1 MGKKATVNGFTEGLS
16 MDLNALTDTKE
27 TLIDA
32 LNATLVTGNGNEMIL
47 QNDDGNFELKID
59 ENTVVEFPLPYMI
72 PIGIKE
78 YGGIFYICV
87 YDCTDNH
94 LDGIYTYPS
103 PDYEN
108 NIFTE
113 DISLDTKKEVVGNIK
128 NELSPL
134 HVVKTNLNNPN
145 NPNSY
150 SISVLRTPRLQFS
163 LQHPVNIDI
172 QPSYDGTVNLILND
186 NYNIPR
192 MINSGFQV
200 LSNNKYKYT
209 IRKENSSKLY
219 EVSSQDV
226 FDTQTSLNKRYKHI
240 PKLTYE
246 GVENSGNLKV
256 GNYVFYF
263 KYEDADG
270 NETNIMQESG
280 IVSCF
285 KGKDADPLSINGGFR
300 DENSNKLVKFKLEK
314 LDIGYDYIK
323 VMYSRDTSDLDQN
336 RVTKVYTIDQKFK
349 INKDSKSC
357 DIQITGNERLLS
369 STIDELNQQ
378 YVILNS
384 TKSTTQYNNIL
395 FSSNVTTHPINYV
408 ELTNISQEIL
418 PFALKHDANGIIGNI
433 NPETYI
439 DSSDTPDKYEYFNTK
454 NIYYHVGYWNEE
466 FYRFGIVY
474 IYQDGTTSPVFN
486 VRGKE
491 GIPTVNGDGI
501 STDTIESSY
510 STSKY
515 KDDKNGITYDSST
528 FIYKK
533 ATLENCKGV
542 CRITDRNSTELEPG
556 VRPLYE
562 IGFYMPEFIAN
573 KLKDFDIKGFFYV
586 RQKRMPTILCQA
598 YMMPNDPNSQLP
610 CIYRKRYTSD
620 KNNYFKLNNNCRLDT
635 KHYDINLV
643 GESFLWHSGNDAYA
657 PIELTGGFNF
667 SESPTEFTYKTDAA
681 NKLYIE
687 IPKDVSRGE
696 LQSPVH
702 KGGWYRGTSK
712 YNDENKSVYLKFED
726 MSITTDENMNYH
738 VTYSITNFLGKIP
751 DGATITIGD
760 VTYTVSNNNTLTDP
774 NSYTSD
780 EIKDLKNSWDTQPS
794 PVLSDLQSYL
804 NYEGHL
810 FYFPLFLPNSIQN
823 NFYLYGV
830 EDNYYNYERMINYT
844 RRWSA
849 YSPDFLLKQPYF
861 NQFFTGGEFKIKP
874 ADISSPSYNSP
885 QDTITNPIDIGKNYE
900 FCYKESNKYL
910 KQAGDYQ
917 NNKYRLYY
925 LDKYTTKYSNNYANV
940 HIVSLTDSSPIAS
953 TNDSL
958 QQSFRAKVGSAQEPY
973 RVKYH
978 YYDYCDDDKVKNNVG
993 LFYRKATI
1001 LQNSNITLFQG
1012 SSYDGS
1018 NDLSNNDLYNTTP
1031 IVRGV
1036 YSPYLGISMEESDSN
1051 DHFEGAYG
1059 RQDKKYIGVGEI
1071 VNIYIPGFD
1080 PDINNP
1086 DSKQHQTKLEGQ
1098 YNIRIHDSSQ
1108 FYAISDRTELN
1119 EKSYNMTRCYRGD
1132 CFYTIFTQ
1140 RINRNFQDPSVPTN
1154 DIVVDN
1160 ETWQKY
1166 GIGGNDLDTN
1176 NTNTTTSAHH
1186 LLNSGDVNASA
1197 LGNWITFKCC
1207 SNYNTCIRSIDES
1220 NTSEKA
1226 LTGNARSFYPLQKP
1240 SASGVNKIPESY
1252 AMNDGFNSTVS
1263 NKYYT
1268 TIDTQ
1273 YVKNEFQ
1280 NRIYYS
1286 NVSQVNAITNGYRI
1300 NVATHFRDY
1309 NPEYGNITK
1318 ILTYMDNLVVVFE
1331 HGIGICQIY
1340 EKNLITENQG
1350 SQVYI
1355 NSNNILPLK
1364 LTILSDTIGSQW
1376 IESII
1381 QTPYYIYGID
1391 TTTKKIWRINDRQV
1405 EIISDFKVEH
1415 FLNKNINITEKDK
1428 NTYIGI
1434 RNIKAHYNAQKSEV
1448 MFTFYNNTDLYEYI
1462 RYNTFKLINKDNL
1475 YPELD
1480 GYSYEK
1486 VLSKDQEQD
1495 YPNLDWQH
1503 AQTYNDKS
1511 DFYNICTNYIQWN
1524 LAYNEINKCFTTF
1537 YSWIPSYSGNINNQ
1551 YYSFNNLVN
1560 IYSVQKTIFEN
1571 IFGYDQNDLDKLN
1584 KHFVL
1589 SKNDFEGTILY
1600 CHSKLDTDI
1609 PKPTYWYGI
1618 QHPFEF
1624 EFTVR
1629 DDPSVQKIWNNL
1641 QIISN
1646 KAEPESFHFEIIGDS
1661 YTFKSDKP
1669 NIYYRQEK
1677 TKELWHKMGSLIK
1690 YSEPDQTDLN
1700 QQPISTYFP
1709 LYYKRNKFGLNIQ
1722 YSVNDCIHS
1731 NLYDWRY
1738 LSGSEL
1744 IKDEREHNYNIVTHI
1759 KCSNRDKCSI
1769 LYSNSE
1775 YVEDRWNIQ
1784 IPLIN
1789 MVQKNEPKW
1798 SIPPLVIDYIPNDLK
1813 ATDID
1818 YNLLPKDYQ
1827 KLEYWPAGLDLN
1839 KWTYN
1844 KQMPL
1849 RDKFIKIRV
1858 RYDGTEKAIISAIK
1872 TIYTESFA

>member
-103 PDYEN
+103 PDYKN

-134 HVVKTNLNNPN
+134 HVVKTNPNNPN

-300 DENSNKLVKFKLEK
+300 DENSNKLVKFKLEN

-433 NPETYI
+433 SPETYI
-439 DSSDTPDKYEYFNTK
+439 DNSDAPDKYEYFNTK

-491 GIPTVNGDGI
+491 GIPTVTGDDI

-533 ATLENCKGV
+533 STLENCKGV
-542 CRITDRNSTELEPG
+542 CRITDRNSTESEPG

-562 IGFYMPEFIAN
+562 IGFYMPKFIAN

-586 RQKRMPTILCQA
+586 RQKRMPTILCQV

-610 CIYRKRYTSD
+610 CIYRKRYISDD
-620 KNNYFKLNNNCRLDT
+620 KNNYFKLKNNCRLDT

-643 GESFLWHSGNDAYA
+643 GESFLWHSGNYGERDEA
-657 PIELTGGFNF
+657 P
-667 SESPTEFTYKTDAA
+667 SEFTYKTDTA

-696 LQSPVH
+696 SQSPIR
-702 KGGWYRGTSK
+702 KNGWYRGTMN
-712 YNDENKSVYLKFED
+712 YNGKDMLAYFKFED
-726 MSITTDENMNYH
+726 MSITTDDNTYYH
-738 VTYSITNFLGKIP
+738 VTYIIGHALSIAN
-751 DGATITIGD
+751 GATITIGD
-760 VTYTVSNNNTLTDP
+760 ITYTVSNHTLVDP
-774 NSYTSD
+774 NIYTQD
-780 EIKDLKNSWDTQPS
+780 DIQKLKDSWDIQSTS
-794 PVLSDLQSYL
+794 VLSDIQSYL

-823 NFYLYGV
+823 NFYLYK
-830 EDNYYNYERMINYT
+830 NYNYERMINYT

-861 NQFFTGGEFKIKP
+861 NQFFTGGKFKIKP
-874 ADISSPSYNSP
+874 ADISSPSYTYP
-885 QDTITNPIDIGKNYE
+885 QATIDNPIGGYK
-900 FCYKESNKYL
+900 FSYKESNKYL

-925 LDKYTTKYSNNYANV
+925 LDKYTTKYSNNYADV

-958 QQSFRAKVGSAQEPY
+958 QQSFRAKIGSAQEPY

-993 LFYRKATI
+993 YFYRKASL
-1001 LQNSNITLFQG
+1001 LQNSYISNFQG
-1012 SSYDGS
+1012 ESYTGS
-1018 NDLSNNDLYNTTP
+1018 NDLSDNDLYNTTP

-1036 YSPYLGISMEESDSN
+1036 YSPYLGISMEESEYNKYFVGDY
-1051 DHFEGAYG
+1051 DKAT
-1059 RQDKKYIGVGEI
+1059 KKYIGIGEI

-1086 DSKQHQTKLEGQ
+1086 GSDKTKLTNQ

-1220 NTSEKA
+1220 NTGEKA

-1376 IESII
+1376 IEGII

-1405 EIISDFKVEH
+1405 EIISDFKVEY

-1462 RYNTFKLINKDNL
+1462 RYNTFKLINKNNL
-1475 YPELD
+1475 YPKLD
-1480 GYSYEK
+1480 GYSYET
-1486 VLSKDQEQD
+1486 VLSKDWEQD

-1524 LAYNEINKCFTTF
+1524 LDYNEINKCFTTF

-1589 SKNDFEGTILY
+1589 SKNDFEGTVLY
-1600 CHSKLDTDI
+1600 CHSKLGTDI

-1827 KLEYWPAGLDLN
+1827 KLEYWPTGLDLN

-1849 RDKFIKIRV
+1849 RDKFIKIRI

>member
-59 ENTVVEFPLPYMI
+59 EKKVVEFPLPYMI

-103 PDYEN
+103 PDYDDN
-108 NIFTE
+108 LFK
-113 DISLDTKKEVVGNIK
+113 DISLDTSKEIVGNIK

-134 HVVKTNLNNPN
+134 RVVKYINNKQRPDI
-145 NPNSY
+145 Y
-150 SISVLRTPRLQFS
+150 SISDLITPRLQFS
-163 LQHPVNIDI
+163 LRHPVNIDI

-240 PKLTYE
+240 PILTYK

-300 DENSNKLVKFKLEK
+300 DENSNKLVKFELGN
-314 LDIGYDYIK
+314 LDIGYDYIR
-323 VMYSRDTSDLDQN
+323 VIYSRDTSDLDQN
-336 RVTKVYTIDQKFK
+336 RVTQVYTIDQKFK
-349 INKDSKSC
+349 INKDSKTC
-357 DIQITGNERLLS
+357 DIQITGNEKLLS

-395 FSSNVTTHPINYV
+395 FSSNVTTHPINYT

-418 PFALKHDANGIIGNI
+418 PFAIKHNANEVIGNI

-439 DSSDTPDKYEYFNTK
+439 DDSSAPDKYEYFNTK

-486 VRGKE
+486 IRGKE
-491 GIPTVNGDGI
+491 GIPIIGERDSDNSI
-501 STDTIESSY
+501 DTIENSY

-515 KDDKNGITYDSST
+515 KYKDSTVICDSST
-528 FIYKK
+528 FIYKDTENPK
-533 ATLENCKGV
+533 KSKLLENCKGV
-542 CRITDRNSTELEPG
+542 CRITNRNVSEFDSY
-556 VRPLYE
+556 RPLYE
-562 IGFYMPEFIAN
+562 MGFYMPKFIVN

-610 CIYRKRYTSD
+610 CIYRKRFTSD
-620 KNNYFKLNNNCRLDT
+620 ENNYFKLNNNCRLDT

-643 GESFLWHSGNDAYA
+643 GESFIWHSGNQAQSGED
-657 PIELTGGFNF
+657 
-667 SESPTEFTYKTDAA
+667 PTEFKYKTDASE
-681 NKLYIE
+681 KLYIE

-696 LQSPVH
+696 LQNPIH
-702 KGGWYRGTSK
+702 QDGWYRGISK
-712 YNDENKSVYLKFED
+712 YNDKDISVYFKFTGI
-726 MSITTDENMNYH
+726 STTSDDNTNYY
-738 VTYSITNFLGKIP
+738 VIYNIKNFLGEIP
-751 DGATITIGD
+751 NGATITIGD
-760 VTYTVSNNNTLTDP
+760 ITYTVSNNTLVDP
-774 NSYTSD
+774 NIYTS
-780 EIKDLKNSWDTQPS
+780 EELEDLKNSWNAQTS
-794 PVLSDLQSYL
+794 SVLSDLQSYL

-810 FYFPLFLPNSIQN
+810 FYFPLFLPNSAYN
-823 NFYLYGV
+823 NFYLYGKD
-830 EDNYYNYERMINYT
+830 ENYYNYERMINYT
-844 RRWSA
+844 KRWSA

-861 NQFFTGGEFKIKP
+861 NQFFTGGKFKIKP
-874 ADISSPSYNSP
+874 ADISSPSYYSP
-885 QDTITNPIDIGKNYE
+885 QNIIANPIGDSYH
-900 FCYKESNKYL
+900 FHYKESNKYL

-925 LDKYTTKYSNNYANV
+925 LDKYTTKYSNNYADV

-953 TNDSL
+953 TNDPL

-978 YYDYCDDDKVKNNVG
+978 YYDYCDDDKKKNNVG
-993 LFYRKATI
+993 YFYRKASL
-1001 LQNSNITLFQG
+1001 LQNSNITLFQDADYG
-1012 SSYDGS
+1012 GS
-1018 NDLSNNDLYNTTP
+1018 NDLSDNDLYNTTP

-1036 YSPYLGISMEESDSN
+1036 YSPYLGISMEDSDYN
-1051 DHFEGAYG
+1051 KHFEGAYG
-1059 RQDKKYIGVGEI
+1059 KQDKKYIGIGEI

-1086 DSKQHQTKLEGQ
+1086 DINNPDSKQRQTKLTSQ
-1098 YNIRIHDSSQ
+1098 YNIRMHDSSQ
-1108 FYAISDRTELN
+1108 FYAISNRKEFD
-1119 EKSYNMTRCYRGD
+1119 EKSYNITKCYRGD

-1160 ETWQKY
+1160 ETWHKY
-1166 GIGGNDLDTN
+1166 GIGGTDLDTN
-1176 NTNTTTSAHH
+1176 NTNTKTSAHH
-1186 LLNSGDVNASA
+1186 LLNSGDINASA

-1220 NTSEKA
+1220 NTGERA

-1252 AMNDGFNSTVS
+1252 VMNDGFNSTVS

-1286 NVSQVNAITNGYRI
+1286 NVSQVNAITNGYRV

-1434 RNIKAHYNAQKSEV
+1434 RNVKAHYNAQKSEV
-1448 MFTFYNNTDLYEYI
+1448 IFTFYNNTDLYEYV
-1462 RYNTFKLINKDNL
+1462 RYNTFKFINKSS
-1475 YPELD
+1475 YPEWD
-1480 GYSYEK
+1480 GYSYEQILPK
-1486 VLSKDQEQD
+1486 EFVKKH
-1495 YPNLDWQH
+1495 YPNLDWQN
-1503 AQTYNDKS
+1503 AQSYNKS
-1511 DFYNICTNYIQWN
+1511 DFYNICTNYTQWN

-1571 IFGYDQNDLDKLN
+1571 MFGYGQDDLDKLN

-1589 SKNDFEGTILY
+1589 SKNDFKGTILY
-1600 CHSKLDTDI
+1600 CHSKLGTDI

-1677 TKELWHKMGSLIK
+1677 TKELWNNMGSLIRYDK
-1690 YSEPDQTDLN
+1690 NPNSN
-1700 QQPISTYFP
+1700 IQQQKVSTYFP

-1744 IKDEREHNYNIVTHI
+1744 IKDEREHNYNLVTHI

-1789 MVQKNEPKW
+1789 MVQKNEAPW
-1798 SIPPLVIDYIPNDLK
+1798 SKPPIIVDYIPNDLK

-1849 RDKFIKIRV
+1849 RDKFIKIRI

>member
-47 QNDDGNFELKID
+47 QNDDGNFELKIGND
-59 ENTVVEFPLPYMI
+59 IVKFPLPYMI
-72 PIGIKE
+72 PIGLKE

-87 YDCTDNH
+87 YDCSSNH

-103 PDYEN
+103 PDYDN
-108 NIFTE
+108 DIFTE
-113 DISLDTKKEVVGNIK
+113 KLSLDTKKEIIGNMK

-134 HVVKTNLNNPN
+134 RVVKIVNGNNSN
-145 NPNSY
+145 MY

-200 LSNNKYKYT
+200 LSNDRYKYT
-209 IRKENSSKLY
+209 IRKENNSKLY
-219 EVSSQDV
+219 EIKSQEV
-226 FDTQTSLNKRYKHI
+226 FDTQTSLNKRYTHI

-270 NETNIMQESG
+270 NDTNIMQESG

-300 DENSNKLVKFKLEK
+300 DENSNKLVRFKLEN

-336 RVTKVYTIDQKFK
+336 RITSVYTIDQKFK
-349 INKDSKSC
+349 INKDSKTC
-357 DIQITGNERLLS
+357 DIQITGNEKLLS

-418 PFALKHDANGIIGNI
+418 PFAIKHNANNVIGNI
-433 NPETYI
+433 DPNTYE
-439 DSSDTPDKYEYFNTK
+439 DTSSAEDKYEYFNTK
-454 NIYYHVGYWNEE
+454 NIYSHVGYWNEE

-491 GIPTVNGDGI
+491 GIPVFNI
-501 STDTIESSY
+501 INEENVIKEINIETIKNSY
-510 STSKY
+510 S
-515 KDDKNGITYDSST
+515 NGLTYDSST
-528 FIYKK
+528 FIYNKS
-533 ATLENCKGV
+533 TLENCKGV
-542 CRITDRNSTELEPG
+542 CRITDRNVSEQPDF
-556 VRPLYE
+556 RPLYE
-562 IGFYMPEFIAN
+562 IGFYMPQSIAK

-610 CIYRKRYTSD
+610 CIYRKRYITD
-620 KNNYFKLNNNCRLDT
+620 KNKEYFKVDNNCRLDT
-635 KHYDINLV
+635 KHYDINLI
-643 GESFLWHSGNDAYA
+643 GESFLWHSGNKGDS
-657 PIELTGGFNF
+657 N
-667 SESPTEFTYKTDAA
+667 ESPSEFTYKTDSAE
-681 NKLYIE
+681 KLYIE

-696 LQSPVH
+696 LQSPIC
-702 KGGWYRGTSK
+702 KGGYYRGSSK
-712 YNDENKSVYLKFED
+712 YNGEDGSVYFKFTD
-726 MSITTDENMNYH
+726 MSVTTDDNMNYH
-738 VTYSITNFLGKIP
+738 VTYNIQPLWGNIP
-751 DGATITIGD
+751 DDTTITIGNI
-760 VTYTVSNNNTLTDP
+760 TYTVSNGTLVDP
-774 NSYTSD
+774 NSYTYND
-780 EIKDLKNSWDTQPS
+780 VQKLNNSWNAQTTS
-794 PVLSDLQSYL
+794 ILSDLQSYL

-810 FYFPLFLPNSIQN
+810 FYFPLFLPNSTQN
-823 NFYLYGV
+823 NFYLYGK

-861 NQFFTGGEFKIKP
+861 NQFFTGGKFKIKP
-874 ADISSPSYNSP
+874 ADISSPIYSSS
-885 QDTITNPIDIGKNYE
+885 QTTIENRIGNYT
-900 FCYKESNKYL
+900 FYYKESNKYL
-910 KQAGDYQ
+910 QQAGDFQ
-917 NNKYRLYY
+917 DNKYRLYY
-925 LDKYTTKYSNNYANV
+925 LDTYTTKYSNNYADV

-978 YYDYCDDDKVKNNVG
+978 YYDYCDDDKKGSNVG
-993 LFYRKATI
+993 YFYRKATL
-1001 LQNSNITLFQG
+1001 LQNSNIQKFQRNTYNG
-1012 SSYDGS
+1012 ST
-1018 NDLSNNDLYNTTP
+1018 DLSDNDLYNTTP

-1036 YSPYLGISMEESDSN
+1036 YSPYLGISMEESDYTN
-1051 DHFEGAYG
+1051 YFKGNYG
-1059 RQDKKYIGVGEI
+1059 KSGSKKYIGVGEI

-1080 PDINNP
+1080 PDINNTNII
-1086 DSKQHQTKLEGQ
+1086 DKTKLTSQ

-1108 FYAISDRTELN
+1108 FYAISDRMELD
-1119 EKSYNMTRCYRGD
+1119 ETSYNTTTCYRGD

-1154 DIVVDN
+1154 DIIVDN

-1166 GIGGNDLDTN
+1166 GIGGNDLDTGK
-1176 NTNTTTSAHH
+1176 TNTTTSAHH

-1240 SASGVNKIPESY
+1240 SASGVNKIPESQV
-1252 AMNDGFNSTVS
+1252 MNDGFNSTVS

-1273 YVKNEFQ
+1273 YIKNEFQ

-1286 NVSQVNAITNGYRI
+1286 NVFQVNAITNGYRV

-1318 ILTYMDNLVVVFE
+1318 ILTYMDNLIVIFE

-1391 TTTKKIWRINDRQV
+1391 TTTKKIWRLNDRQV
-1405 EIISDFKVEH
+1405 EIISDFKVEY

-1428 NTYIGI
+1428 NSYIGI

-1462 RYNTFKLINKDNL
+1462 RYNTIKSYYPKDSDN
-1475 YPELD
+1475 PNRS
-1480 GYSYEK
+1480 GYSYEQ
-1486 VLSKDQEQD
+1486 VLSKNEYNIKK
-1495 YPNLDWQH
+1495 YPNVDWQH
-1503 AQTYNDKS
+1503 AQSYNDKS
-1511 DFYNICTNYIQWN
+1511 EFYNICTNYIQWN

-1537 YSWIPSYSGNINNQ
+1537 YSWLPSYSGNINNQ

-1560 IYSVQKTIFEN
+1560 IYSVQRTIFGS
-1571 IFGYDQNDLDKLN
+1571 IFGYNQIDLDKY
-1584 KHFVL
+1584 FVL
-1589 SKNDFEGTILY
+1589 SEDDFSGTVLY
-1600 CHSKLDTDI
+1600 CHSKLGNEI
-1609 PKPTYWYGI
+1609 LKPTYWYGI

-1646 KAEPESFHFEIIGDS
+1646 KAEPESFHFEIVGDS
-1661 YTFKSDKP
+1661 YTFKPDKP
-1669 NIYYRQEK
+1669 NIYYRQEN
-1677 TKELWHKMGSLIK
+1677 TKELWHNMKSLIK
-1690 YSEPDQTDLN
+1690 YDTNYLTTDLK
-1700 QQPISTYFP
+1700 QQSVSTYFP

-1744 IKDEREHNYNIVTHI
+1744 VKDEREQNYNLVTHI

-1789 MVQKNEPKW
+1789 MVQKNEAKW
-1798 SIPPLVIDYIPNDLK
+1798 PTVDNKSIPPLIIDYIPNDLK
-1813 ATDID
+1813 SSDID

-1827 KLEYWPAGLDLN
+1827 KLEYWPSGLDLN

-1849 RDKFIKIRV
+1849 RDKFIKIRI

>member
-72 PIGIKE
+72 PVGIKE

-439 DSSDTPDKYEYFNTK
+439 DNSDASDKYEYFNTK

-528 FIYKK
+528 FIYKNLK
-533 ATLENCKGV
+533 NPEKSKLLENCKGV
-542 CRITDRNSTELEPG
+542 CRITDRNFTESEPG

-562 IGFYMPEFIAN
+562 IGFYMPEFITN

-610 CIYRKRYTSD
+610 CIYRKRYISDD
-620 KNNYFKLNNNCRLDT
+620 KNNYFKLKNSCKLDT

-643 GESFLWHSGNDAYA
+643 GESFIWHSGNKA
-657 PIELTGGFNF
+657 
-667 SESPTEFTYKTDAA
+667 ESDTDPTEFTYKTDAA

-696 LQSPVH
+696 SQSPIR
-702 KGGWYRGTSK
+702 KNGRYIGTFK
-712 YNDENKSVYLKFED
+712 YNGEDIAVNFKFTGI
-726 MSITTDENMNYH
+726 SFTTDDNMNYH
-738 VTYSITNFLGKIP
+738 VTYNIDPFLVKIP

-760 VTYTVSNNNTLTDP
+760 ITYTVSNSTLVDP
-774 NSYTSD
+774 NSYTQD
-780 EIKDLKNSWDTQPS
+780 DIQKLKDSWDVQATS
-794 PVLSDLQSYL
+794 TLSDIQSYL

-810 FYFPLFLPNSIQN
+810 FYFPLFLPNSRVN
-823 NFYLYGV
+823 NFYLY
-830 EDNYYNYERMINYT
+830 DYYNYERMINYT

-861 NQFFTGGEFKIKP
+861 NQFFTGGKFKIKP
-874 ADISSPSYNSP
+874 ADISSPSYTYP
-885 QDTITNPIDIGKNYE
+885 QAIINNPIGNNGV
-900 FCYKESNKYL
+900 FSYKESNKYL

-925 LDKYTTKYSNNYANV
+925 LDKYTTKYSNNYADV

-958 QQSFRAKVGSAQEPY
+958 QQSFRAKIGSVQEPY

-993 LFYRKATI
+993 YFYRKASL
-1001 LQNSNITLFQG
+1001 LQNSYISAFQG
-1012 SSYDGS
+1012 QQYTGS
-1018 NDLSNNDLYNTTP
+1018 TDLSDNDLYNTTP

-1036 YSPYLGISMEESDSN
+1036 YSPYLGISMEESEFSDYFV
-1051 DHFEGAYG
+1051 DDYDKAT
-1059 RQDKKYIGVGEI
+1059 KKYIGIGEI

-1098 YNIRIHDSSQ
+1098 YNIRMHDSSQ
-1108 FYAISDRTELN
+1108 FYTISDRTELN
-1119 EKSYNMTRCYRGD
+1119 EKSYNITRCYRGD

-1405 EIISDFKVEH
+1405 EIISDFKVEY
-1415 FLNKNINITEKDK
+1415 FLNKNINITEKNK

-1462 RYNTFKLINKDNL
+1462 RYNTFKLINKNNL

-1486 VLSKDQEQD
+1486 VLSKDWEQD

-1560 IYSVQKTIFEN
+1560 IYSVQKTIFGN

-1589 SKNDFEGTILY
+1589 SKNDFGGTVLY
-1600 CHSKLDTDI
+1600 CHSKLGTDI

-1849 RDKFIKIRV
+1849 RDKFIKIRI

>member
-27 TLIDA
+27 TLTDA

-47 QNDDGNFELKID
+47 QNDDGNYELKIGD
-59 ENTVVEFPLPYMI
+59 KIVQFPLPYMI

-87 YDCTDNH
+87 YDCTSNH

-103 PDYEN
+103 PAYD
-108 NIFTE
+108 E
-113 DISLDTKKEVVGNIK
+113 DLFKNISLDTKKEIIGNIK

-134 HVVKTNLNNPN
+134 RVVKVPSKKPNTNT
-145 NPNSY
+145 Y

-209 IRKENSSKLY
+209 IRKENNSKLY

-263 KYEDADG
+263 KYEDADS

-285 KGKDADPLSINGGFR
+285 KGNDADPLSINGGFR
-300 DENSNKLVKFKLEK
+300 DENSNKLVKFKLEN

-336 RVTKVYTIDQKFK
+336 RVTQVYTIDQKFK

-357 DIQITGNERLLS
+357 DIQITGNEKLLS

-378 YVILNS
+378 YIILNS

-418 PFALKHDANGIIGNI
+418 PFAIKHNANDIIGNI
-433 NPETYI
+433 SPETYI
-439 DSSDTPDKYEYFNTK
+439 DNSEATDKYEYFNTK

-491 GIPTVNGDGI
+491 GIPLI
-501 STDTIESSY
+501 SEINIETIENSY
-510 STSKY
+510 SISKY
-515 KDDKNGITYDSST
+515 KKSDGLTYDSST
-528 FIYKK
+528 FIYNNSRF
-533 ATLENCKGV
+533 TLENCKGV
-542 CRITDRNSTELEPG
+542 CRITDRNISEYPDF
-556 VRPLYE
+556 RPLYE
-562 IGFYMPEFIAN
+562 IGFYMPQSIAK

-610 CIYRKRYTSD
+610 CIYRKRYITD
-620 KNNYFKLNNNCRLDT
+620 KNKNYFKVDNNCRLDT

-643 GESFLWHSGNDAYA
+643 GESFLWHSGNEASSNED
-657 PIELTGGFNF
+657 P
-667 SESPTEFTYKTDAA
+667 SEFTYKTDAA
-681 NKLYIE
+681 KKLYIE

-696 LQSPVH
+696 LQDPIH
-702 KGGWYRGTSK
+702 KDGRYRGTAK
-712 YNDENKSVYLKFED
+712 YNDKDGSVYFKFTD
-726 MSITTDENMNYH
+726 MSTTIDDNMNYH
-738 VTYSITNFLGKIP
+738 VTYNIKNLWTDIP
-751 DGATITIGD
+751 DGATITIGNI
-760 VTYTVSNNNTLTDP
+760 TYTVSNGTLIDP
-774 NSYTSD
+774 NSYTYD
-780 EIKDLKNSWDTQPS
+780 DIQKLNNSWNAQTTS
-794 PVLSDLQSYL
+794 VLSDLQSYL

-810 FYFPLFLPNSIQN
+810 FYFPLFLPNSTQN
-823 NFYLYGV
+823 NFYLYGK
-830 EDNYYNYERMINYT
+830 EDNYYNYERMINYM

-861 NQFFTGGEFKIKP
+861 NQFFTGGKFKIKP
-874 ADISSPSYNSP
+874 ADVSSPSYTFNQKIIANS
-885 QDTITNPIDIGKNYE
+885 IGKNYT
-900 FCYKESNKYL
+900 FYYKESNKYL
-910 KQAGDYQ
+910 QQAGDFQ
-917 NNKYRLYY
+917 DNKYRLYY
-925 LDKYTTKYSNNYANV
+925 LDTYTTKYSNKYANV

-958 QQSFRAKVGSAQEPY
+958 QQSFRAKIGSAQEPY

-978 YYDYCDDDKVKNNVG
+978 YYDYCDDDKKEDNVG
-993 LFYRKATI
+993 YFYRKATL
-1001 LQNSNITLFQG
+1001 LQNSNISEFQREPYG
-1012 SSYDGS
+1012 GS
-1018 NDLSNNDLYNTTP
+1018 NDLSDNDLYNTTP

-1036 YSPYLGISMEESDSN
+1036 YSPYLGISMEESDYSN
-1051 DHFEGAYG
+1051 YFKGNYG
-1059 RQDKKYIGVGEI
+1059 KSGNEKYIGIGEI

-1086 DSKQHQTKLEGQ
+1086 KFDKTKLTSQ

-1108 FYAISDRTELN
+1108 FYAISDRTELDETSN
-1119 EKSYNMTRCYRGD
+1119 NITKCYRGD

-1166 GIGGNDLDTN
+1166 GIGGNDLDTK

-1220 NTSEKA
+1220 NTGEKA

-1240 SASGVNKIPESY
+1240 SISGINKIPESY
-1252 AMNDGFNSTVS
+1252 VMNDGFNSTVS

-1286 NVSQVNAITNGYRI
+1286 NISQVNAITNGYRI

-1364 LTILSDTIGSQW
+1364 LTILSDTLGSQW

-1391 TTTKKIWRINDRQV
+1391 TTTKKIWRLNDRQV
-1405 EIISDFKVEH
+1405 EIISDFKVEY
-1415 FLNKNINITEKDK
+1415 FLNKNINITEKDR

-1434 RNIKAHYNAQKSEV
+1434 RNIKAHYNAQKSEI

-1462 RYNTFKLINKDNL
+1462 RYNTFKFIDKNDY

-1480 GYSYEK
+1480 GYSYEQ
-1486 VLSKDQEQD
+1486 VLSKEYQQD

-1503 AQTYNDKS
+1503 AQFYNKKS
-1511 DFYNICTNYIQWN
+1511 DFYDICTNYIQWN

-1537 YSWIPSYSGNINNQ
+1537 YSWLPSYSGNINNQ
-1551 YYSFNNLVN
+1551 YYSFNNLIN
-1560 IYSVQKTIFEN
+1560 IYSVQKTIFGD
-1571 IFGYDQNDLDKLN
+1571 IFGYGQNNLDKY
-1584 KHFVL
+1584 FVL
-1589 SKNDFEGTILY
+1589 SKNDFDGTILY
-1600 CHSKLDTDI
+1600 CHSKIGTDI
-1609 PKPTYWYGI
+1609 PNPTNWYGI

-1646 KAEPESFHFEIIGDS
+1646 KAEPESFHFQVVGDG
-1661 YTFKSDKP
+1661 YQFRDDKV

-1677 TKELWHKMGSLIK
+1677 TKELWHNLGSLIK
-1690 YSEPDQTDLN
+1690 YDKNPDPN
-1700 QQPISTYFP
+1700 VKQQKVSTYFP
-1709 LYYKRNKFGLNIQ
+1709 LYYKRNKFGNNIQ

-1731 NLYDWRY
+1731 KLYDWRY

-1744 IKDEREHNYNIVTHI
+1744 TKDEREQNYNITTHI
-1759 KCSNRDKCSI
+1759 KCSNINKCSI

-1775 YVEDRWNIQ
+1775 YLEDRWNIQ

-1789 MVQKNEPKW
+1789 MVQKNETPWDK
-1798 SIPPLVIDYIPNDLK
+1798 PPIIVDYIPDDLQSE
-1813 ATDID
+1813 DID
-1818 YNLLPKDYQ
+1818 YSKLPKEYQ

-1844 KQMPL
+1844 KQMPI
-1849 RDKFIKIRV
+1849 RDKYIKIRI

>member
-59 ENTVVEFPLPYMI
+59 EKKVVEFPLPYMI
-72 PIGIKE
+72 PVGIKE

-87 YDCTDNH
+87 YDCVMHN
-94 LDGIYTYPS
+94 DGIYTYPS

-113 DISLDTKKEVVGNIK
+113 DISLDTKKEIVGNIK

-134 HVVKTNLNNPN
+134 HVVKTNPNNPN

-439 DSSDTPDKYEYFNTK
+439 DNSDAPDKYEYFNTK

-486 VRGKE
+486 IRGKE
-491 GIPTVNGDGI
+491 GIPIIDERYSGI
-501 STDTIESSY
+501 SIDNIKNSY
-510 STSKY
+510 SISKY

-528 FIYKK
+528 FIYKNLK
-533 ATLENCKGV
+533 NPEKSKLLENCKGV
-542 CRITDRNSTELEPG
+542 CRITDRDTKESDLQHPY
-556 VRPLYE
+556 RPLYE
-562 IGFYMPEFIAN
+562 MGFYMPEFIAN

-620 KNNYFKLNNNCRLDT
+620 KNNYFKLKNTCRLDT

-643 GESFLWHSGNDAYA
+643 GESFLWHSGNWADGDEY
-657 PIELTGGFNF
+657 
-667 SESPTEFTYKTDAA
+667 PTEFAYKTDAA
-681 NKLYIE
+681 EKLYIE

-738 VTYSITNFLGKIP
+738 VTYNITNFLGKIP

-1080 PDINNP
+1080 PDINSL
-1086 DSKQHQTKLEGQ
+1086 DSEQHQTKLEGQ

-1108 FYAISDRTELN
+1108 FYAISNRTEFD
-1119 EKSYNMTRCYRGD
+1119 EKSYNITRCYRGD

-1176 NTNTTTSAHH
+1176 NTNTKTSAHH

-1220 NTSEKA
+1220 NTGEKA

-1462 RYNTFKLINKDNL
+1462 RYNTFKLINKD
-1475 YPELD
+1475 

-1486 VLSKDQEQD
+1486 VLSKDLEQD

-1560 IYSVQKTIFEN
+1560 IYSVQKTIFGD
-1571 IFGYDQNDLDKLN
+1571 IYGHDQNDLDKLN

-1589 SKNDFEGTILY
+1589 SKNDFEGTVLY
-1600 CHSKLDTDI
+1600 CHSKLGTDI

-1744 IKDEREHNYNIVTHI
+1744 VKDEREHNYNIVTHI

>member
-47 QNDDGNFELKID
+47 QNDDGNFELKIGND
-59 ENTVVEFPLPYMI
+59 IVKFPLPYMI
-72 PIGIKE
+72 PIGLKE

-87 YDCTDNH
+87 YDCTPNH

-103 PDYEN
+103 PDYDDD
-108 NIFTE
+108 IFTKKL
-113 DISLDTKKEVVGNIK
+113 SLDTKKEIVGNMK

-134 HVVKTNLNNPN
+134 RVVKIVDKNN
-145 NPNSY
+145 Y

-200 LSNNKYKYT
+200 LSNDRYKYT
-209 IRKENSSKLY
+209 IRKENNSKLY
-219 EVSSQDV
+219 EIESQEV
-226 FDTQTSLNKRYKHI
+226 FDTQTSLNKRYTHI

-270 NETNIMQESG
+270 NDTNIMQESG

-300 DENSNKLVKFKLEK
+300 DENSYKLVKFKLEN

-323 VMYSRDTSDLDQN
+323 IMYSRDTSDLDQN
-336 RVTKVYTIDQKFK
+336 RVTSVYTIDQKFK
-349 INKDSKSC
+349 INKESASC
-357 DIQITGNERLLS
+357 NVQITGNEKLLS

-378 YVILNS
+378 YIILNS
-384 TKSTTQYNNIL
+384 TKSTAQYNNIL
-395 FSSNVTTHPINYV
+395 FSANVTTHPTKYL

-418 PFALKHDANGIIGNI
+418 PFAKRNNANTIIGNI
-433 NPETYI
+433 NPATYK
-439 DSSDTPDKYEYFNTK
+439 DPSDKYEYFNTK
-454 NIYYHVGYWNEE
+454 NIYSYVGYWNEE

-474 IYQDGTTSPVFN
+474 IYEDGTTSPVFN
-486 VRGKE
+486 VRGRE
-491 GIPTVNGDGI
+491 NILLQGN
-501 STDTIESSY
+501 IESMY
-510 STSKY
+510 STSLY
-515 KDDKNGITYDSST
+515 KDYRLGIAYDKST
-528 FIYKK
+528 FLYDGNIP
-533 ATLENCKGV
+533 LENSKGV
-542 CRITDRNSTELEPG
+542 CRIVDTQSTELSE
-556 VRPLYE
+556 VRPLYS
-562 IGFYMPEFIAN
+562 INFYIPEFILS
-573 KLKDFDIKGFFYV
+573 KLKELNIKGYFFV

-610 CIYRKRYTSD
+610 CIYRKRYVRKENDSFTVD
-620 KNNYFKLNNNCRLDT
+620 NTCRLDT
-635 KHYDINLV
+635 KHYDLNLI
-643 GESFLWHSGNDAYA
+643 GESIIWHSGNNGSAREN
-657 PIELTGGFNF
+657 P
-667 SESPTEFTYKTDAA
+667 SEFIYKKDSPG
-681 NKLYIE
+681 KLYIE
-687 IPKDVSRGE
+687 IPKDISRGE
-696 LQSPVH
+696 LVDSLH
-702 KGGWYRGTSK
+702 DNGTFSGK
-712 YNDENKSVYLKFED
+712 DNKNNSIYIEFTDITITSDNKVIYTIENKSGNTLV
-726 MSITTDENMNYH
+726 NGN
-738 VTYSITNFLGKIP
+738 
-751 DGATITIGD
+751 TITIGNI
-760 VTYTVSNNNTLTDP
+760 TYTIQNNTLLDP
-774 NSYTSD
+774 NTYTQEQLEQINNTWKST
-780 EIKDLKNSWDTQPS
+780 STS
-794 PVLSDLQSYL
+794 VLLDRQNYL

-810 FYFPLFLPNSIQN
+810 FYFPLFLPNSAAK
-823 NFYLYGV
+823 NFYGYG
-830 EDNYYNYERMINYT
+830 DYNYERMINYVK
-844 RRWSA
+844 RWSA
-849 YSPDFLLKQPYF
+849 YSPDFLLKQSYF
-861 NQFFTGGEFKIKP
+861 NQFFTGGEFTIKP
-874 ADISSPSYNSP
+874 ADISSPLQPTGNN
-885 QDTITNPIDIGKNYE
+885 TNKIGNYQ
-900 FCYKESNKYL
+900 FNYKESHKYL
-910 KQAGDYQ
+910 QQLGDYID
-917 NNKYRLYY
+917 NKYRIYY
-925 LDKYTTKYSNNYANV
+925 QDSQTFKSSSNYAKV

-953 TNDSL
+953 TNDEL
-958 QQSFRAKVGSAQEPY
+958 QTSFRAKVGSAQEAY
-973 RVKYH
+973 RIKYY
-978 YYDYCDDDKVKNNVG
+978 YYDYCDDDKKKSNVG
-993 LFYRKATI
+993 YFYRKASV
-1001 LQNSNITLFQG
+1001 LQNSGINTFQDNSYSG
-1012 SSYDGS
+1012 SK
-1018 NDLSNNDLYNTTP
+1018 DLSLNDLYNTSP
-1031 IVRGV
+1031 IVRGI
-1036 YSPYLGISMEESDSN
+1036 YSPYLGISMEDDEYNTYFEDAYKSSSD
-1051 DHFEGAYG
+1051 
-1059 RQDKKYIGVGEI
+1059 KYIGVGEI

-1080 PDINNP
+1080 KDINNNNK
-1086 DSKQHQTKLEGQ
+1086 SNNNTKLLEQ
-1098 YNIRIHDSSQ
+1098 YMIRMNDSSQ
-1108 FYAISDRTELN
+1108 FYTISDRYELPEKKTIN
-1119 EKSYNMTRCYRGD
+1119 ECYRGD

-1140 RINRNFQDPSVPTN
+1140 RLNRNFQDPSVPTN
-1154 DIVVDN
+1154 DIIVDN

-1166 GIGGNDLDTN
+1166 GIGGNDLDEDN
-1176 NTNTTTSAHH
+1176 KNTTTSSHH
-1186 LLNSGDVNASA
+1186 LLNSGDVNAVP

-1220 NTSEKA
+1220 NTGEKA
-1226 LTGNARSFYPLQKP
+1226 LTGNVRSFYPLEKP
-1240 SASGVNKIPESY
+1240 SVSGVNKIPESY
-1252 AMNDGFNSTVS
+1252 VMNDGFNSTVG

-1286 NVSQVNAITNGYRI
+1286 NVSQVNSITNGYRV

-1318 ILTYMDNLVVVFE
+1318 ILTYMDNLVVIFE

-1391 TTTKKIWRINDRQV
+1391 TTTKKIWRLNDRQV
-1405 EIISDFKVEH
+1405 EIISDFKAEY

-1428 NTYIGI
+1428 NSYIGI

-1462 RYNTFKLINKDNL
+1462 RYNTIKSY
-1475 YPELD
+1475 YPKKSYD
-1480 GYSYEK
+1480 PNHSGYSYEQ
-1486 VLSKDQEQD
+1486 VLPKNEDTIKN
-1495 YPNLDWQH
+1495 YPNVDWQH
-1503 AQTYNDKS
+1503 AQSYNNNS
-1511 DFYNICTNYIQWN
+1511 EFYNICTNYIQWN

-1537 YSWIPSYSGNINNQ
+1537 YSWLPSYSGNINNQ

-1560 IYSVQKTIFEN
+1560 IYSVQETIFGS
-1571 IFGYDQNDLDKLN
+1571 IFGYNQIDLDKY
-1584 KHFVL
+1584 FVL
-1589 SKNDFEGTILY
+1589 SEDDFSGTILY
-1600 CHSKLDTDI
+1600 CHSKLGNEI

-1646 KAEPESFHFEIIGDS
+1646 KAEPESFHFEIVGDS
-1661 YTFKSDKP
+1661 YTFELDKP
-1669 NIYYRQEK
+1669 NIYYRQEN
-1677 TKELWHKMGSLIK
+1677 TKELWHNMKSLIK
-1690 YSEPDQTDLN
+1690 YDTNYLTTDLK
-1700 QQPISTYFP
+1700 QQPVSTYFP

-1722 YSVNDCIHS
+1722 YSINDCIHS

-1744 IKDEREHNYNIVTHI
+1744 IKDEREQNYNLVTHI

-1789 MVQKNEPKW
+1789 MVQKNEAKW
-1798 SIPPLVIDYIPNDLK
+1798 PTVDNKSIPPLIIDYIPNDLK
-1813 ATDID
+1813 SSDID

-1827 KLEYWPAGLDLN
+1827 KLEYWPSGLDLN

-1849 RDKFIKIRV
+1849 RDKFIKIRI

>member
-113 DISLDTKKEVVGNIK
+113 DISLDTKKEIVGNIK

-134 HVVKTNLNNPN
+134 HVVKTNPNNPN

-439 DSSDTPDKYEYFNTK
+439 DNSDAPDKYEYFNTK

-491 GIPTVNGDGI
+491 GIPIIDEKYINN
-501 STDTIESSY
+501 STGTIESSY

-528 FIYKK
+528 FIYKNLK
-533 ATLENCKGV
+533 NPEKSKLLENCKGV
-542 CRITDRNSTELEPG
+542 CRITDRNFTELEPG

-610 CIYRKRYTSD
+610 CIYRKRYISDD
-620 KNNYFKLNNNCRLDT
+620 KNNYFKLKNSCKLDT

-643 GESFLWHSGNDAYA
+643 GESFIWHSGNKA
-657 PIELTGGFNF
+657 
-667 SESPTEFTYKTDAA
+667 ESDTDPTEFTYKTDAA

-696 LQSPVH
+696 SQSPIR
-702 KGGWYRGTSK
+702 KNGRYIGTFK
-712 YNDENKSVYLKFED
+712 YNGEDIAVNFKFTGI
-726 MSITTDENMNYH
+726 SFTTDDNMNYH
-738 VTYSITNFLGKIP
+738 VTYNIDPFLVKIP

-760 VTYTVSNNNTLTDP
+760 ITYTVSNSTLVDP
-774 NSYTSD
+774 NSYTQD
-780 EIKDLKNSWDTQPS
+780 DIQKLKDSWDVQATS
-794 PVLSDLQSYL
+794 TLSDIQSYL

-810 FYFPLFLPNSIQN
+810 FYFPLFLPNSRVN
-823 NFYLYGV
+823 NFYLY
-830 EDNYYNYERMINYT
+830 DYYNYERMINYT

-861 NQFFTGGEFKIKP
+861 NQFFTGGKFKIKP
-874 ADISSPSYNSP
+874 ADISSPSYTYP
-885 QDTITNPIDIGKNYE
+885 QAIINNPIGNNGV
-900 FCYKESNKYL
+900 FSYKESNKYL

-925 LDKYTTKYSNNYANV
+925 LDKYTTKYSNNYADV

-958 QQSFRAKVGSAQEPY
+958 QQSFRAKIGSAQEPY

-993 LFYRKATI
+993 YFYRKASI
-1001 LQNSNITLFQG
+1001 LQNSYISTFQG
-1012 SSYDGS
+1012 SPYGGS
-1018 NDLSNNDLYNTTP
+1018 TDLSDNDLYNTTP

-1036 YSPYLGISMEESDSN
+1036 YSPYLGISMEESEFSDYFV
-1051 DHFEGAYG
+1051 DDY
-1059 RQDKKYIGVGEI
+1059 DKATEKYIGIGEI
-1071 VNIYIPGFD
+1071 VNIYISGFD

-1086 DSKQHQTKLEGQ
+1086 DSEQHQTKLEGQ

-1119 EKSYNMTRCYRGD
+1119 EKSYNITRCYRGD

-1154 DIVVDN
+1154 DIIVDN

-1176 NTNTTTSAHH
+1176 NTNTKTSAHH

-1220 NTSEKA
+1220 NTGEKA

-1252 AMNDGFNSTVS
+1252 VMNDGFNSTVS

-1309 NPEYGNITK
+1309 NPEYGNIIK

-1405 EIISDFKVEH
+1405 EIISDFKVEY

-1560 IYSVQKTIFEN
+1560 IYSVQKTIFGN

-1589 SKNDFEGTILY
+1589 SKNDFGGTVLY
-1600 CHSKLDTDI
+1600 CHSKLGTDI

-1744 IKDEREHNYNIVTHI
+1744 VKDEREHNYNIVTHI

-1789 MVQKNEPKW
+1789 MVQKNETKW

>member
-59 ENTVVEFPLPYMI
+59 EKKVVEFPLPYMI
-72 PIGIKE
+72 PVGIKE

-87 YDCTDNH
+87 YDCVMHN
-94 LDGIYTYPS
+94 DGIYTYPS

-113 DISLDTKKEVVGNIK
+113 DISLDTKKEIVGNIK

-369 STIDELNQQ
+369 STINELNQQ

-439 DSSDTPDKYEYFNTK
+439 DNSDAPDKYEYFNTK

-528 FIYKK
+528 FIYKNLK
-533 ATLENCKGV
+533 NPEKSKLLENCKGV
-542 CRITDRNSTELEPG
+542 CRITDRNFTESEPG

-562 IGFYMPEFIAN
+562 IGFYMPEFITN

-610 CIYRKRYTSD
+610 CIYRKRYISDD
-620 KNNYFKLNNNCRLDT
+620 KNNYFKLKNTCRLDT

-643 GESFLWHSGNDAYA
+643 GESFLWHSGNWADGDEY
-657 PIELTGGFNF
+657 
-667 SESPTEFTYKTDAA
+667 PTEFAYKTDAA
-681 NKLYIE
+681 EKLYIE

-696 LQSPVH
+696 SQSPIR
-702 KGGWYRGTSK
+702 KNGWYRGTSK
-712 YNDENKSVYLKFED
+712 YNGEDIPVYFKFEG
-726 MSITTDENMNYH
+726 MSTTTDENMNYH
-738 VTYSITNFLGKIP
+738 VTYNINPFLVKIP

-760 VTYTVSNNNTLTDP
+760 ITYTVSNNNTLIDP
-774 NSYTSD
+774 NPYTSD
-780 EIKDLKNSWDTQPS
+780 EIKDLKNSWNTQTS
-794 PVLSDLQSYL
+794 SVLSDLQSYL

-1018 NDLSNNDLYNTTP
+1018 NDLLNNDLYNTTP

-1036 YSPYLGISMEESDSN
+1036 YSPYLGISMEESDYN
-1051 DHFEGAYG
+1051 NHFKGAYG
-1059 RQDKKYIGVGEI
+1059 TDITTNEKYIGVGEI

-1086 DSKQHQTKLEGQ
+1086 DSDKTKLTNQ
-1098 YNIRIHDSSQ
+1098 YNIRMHDSSQ

-1119 EKSYNMTRCYRGD
+1119 EKSYNITRCYRGD

-1220 NTSEKA
+1220 NTGEKA

-1462 RYNTFKLINKDNL
+1462 RYNTFKLINKD
-1475 YPELD
+1475 

-1486 VLSKDQEQD
+1486 VLSKDLEQD

-1560 IYSVQKTIFEN
+1560 IYSVQKTIFGD
-1571 IFGYDQNDLDKLN
+1571 IYGHDQNDLDKLN

-1589 SKNDFEGTILY
+1589 SKNDFGGTVLY
-1600 CHSKLDTDI
+1600 CHSKLGTDI

-1690 YSEPDQTDLN
+1690 YSESDQTDLN

-1744 IKDEREHNYNIVTHI
+1744 VKDEREHNYNIVTHI

-1849 RDKFIKIRV
+1849 RDKFIKIRI

>member
-59 ENTVVEFPLPYMI
+59 EKKVVEFPLPYMI
-72 PIGIKE
+72 PVGIKE

-87 YDCTDNH
+87 YDCVMHN
-94 LDGIYTYPS
+94 DGIYTYPS

-113 DISLDTKKEVVGNIK
+113 DISLDTKKEIVGNIK

-240 PKLTYE
+240 PKLTYK

-439 DSSDTPDKYEYFNTK
+439 DNSDAPDKYEYFNTK

-528 FIYKK
+528 FIYKNLK
-533 ATLENCKGV
+533 NPEKSKLLENCKGV
-542 CRITDRNSTELEPG
+542 CRITDRNSTESEPG

-562 IGFYMPEFIAN
+562 IGFYMPEFITN

-610 CIYRKRYTSD
+610 CIYRKRYISDD
-620 KNNYFKLNNNCRLDT
+620 KNNYFKLKNTCRLDT

-643 GESFLWHSGNDAYA
+643 GESFLWHSGNQADGDEY
-657 PIELTGGFNF
+657 
-667 SESPTEFTYKTDAA
+667 PTEFAYKTDAA
-681 NKLYIE
+681 EKLYIE

-696 LQSPVH
+696 SQSPIH
-702 KGGWYRGTSK
+702 KNGWYRGTSK
-712 YNDENKSVYLKFED
+712 YNGEDIPVYFKFEG
-726 MSITTDENMNYH
+726 MSTTTDENMNYH
-738 VTYSITNFLGKIP
+738 VTYNINPFLVKIP

-760 VTYTVSNNNTLTDP
+760 ITYTVSNNNTLIDP
-774 NSYTSD
+774 NPYTSD
-780 EIKDLKNSWDTQPS
+780 EIKDLKNSWNTQTS
-794 PVLSDLQSYL
+794 SVLSDLQSYL

-823 NFYLYGV
+823 NFYWYT
-830 EDNYYNYERMINYT
+830 DYNYERMINYT

-861 NQFFTGGEFKIKP
+861 NQFFTGGKFKIKP
-874 ADISSPSYNSP
+874 ADISSPSYYFH
-885 QDTITNPIDIGKNYE
+885 QDIIPNPIGENYK

-925 LDKYTTKYSNNYANV
+925 LDKYTNKYSNNYADV

-958 QQSFRAKVGSAQEPY
+958 QQSFKAKVGSAQEPY

-978 YYDYCDDDKVKNNVG
+978 YYDYCDDDKIKNNVG
-993 LFYRKATI
+993 HFYRKASL
-1001 LQNSNITLFQG
+1001 LQNSGISNFQG
-1012 SSYDGS
+1012 SFYGGN

-1036 YSPYLGISMEESDSN
+1036 YSPYLGISMEESDYN
-1051 DHFEGAYG
+1051 NHFKGAYG
-1059 RQDKKYIGVGEI
+1059 TDITTNEKYIGVGEI

-1086 DSKQHQTKLEGQ
+1086 DSDKTKLTNQ
-1098 YNIRIHDSSQ
+1098 YNIRMHDSSQ

-1119 EKSYNMTRCYRGD
+1119 EKSYNITRCYRGD

-1220 NTSEKA
+1220 NTGEKA

-1462 RYNTFKLINKDNL
+1462 RYNTFKLINKD
-1475 YPELD
+1475 

-1486 VLSKDQEQD
+1486 VLSKDLEQD

-1560 IYSVQKTIFEN
+1560 IYSVQKTIFGD
-1571 IFGYDQNDLDKLN
+1571 IYGHDQNDLDKLN

-1589 SKNDFEGTILY
+1589 SKNDFEGTGLY
-1600 CHSKLDTDI
+1600 CHSKLGTDI

>member
-27 TLIDA
+27 TLTDA

-47 QNDDGNFELKID
+47 QNDDGNYELKIGD
-59 ENTVVEFPLPYMI
+59 KIVQFPLPYMI

-87 YDCTDNH
+87 YDCTSNH

-103 PDYEN
+103 PAYDEDL
-108 NIFTE
+108 FK
-113 DISLDTKKEVVGNIK
+113 DISLDTKKEIVGNIK

-134 HVVKTNLNNPN
+134 RVVKVPSKKPNTNT
-145 NPNSY
+145 Y

-263 KYEDADG
+263 KYEDADS

-285 KGKDADPLSINGGFR
+285 KGNDADPLSINGGFR
-300 DENSNKLVKFKLEK
+300 DENSNKLVKFKLEN

-336 RVTKVYTIDQKFK
+336 RVTQVYTIDQKFK

-357 DIQITGNERLLS
+357 DIQITGNEKLLS

-378 YVILNS
+378 YIILNS

-418 PFALKHDANGIIGNI
+418 PFAIKHNANDIIGNI
-433 NPETYI
+433 SPETYI
-439 DSSDTPDKYEYFNTK
+439 DNSEATDKYEYFNTK

-491 GIPTVNGDGI
+491 GIPLI
-501 STDTIESSY
+501 SEINIETIENSY
-510 STSKY
+510 SISKY
-515 KDDKNGITYDSST
+515 KKSDGLTYDSST
-528 FIYKK
+528 FIYNNSRF
-533 ATLENCKGV
+533 TLENCKGV
-542 CRITDRNSTELEPG
+542 CRITDRNISEYPDF
-556 VRPLYE
+556 RPLYE
-562 IGFYMPEFIAN
+562 IGFYMPQSIAK

-610 CIYRKRYTSD
+610 CIYRKRYITD
-620 KNNYFKLNNNCRLDT
+620 KNKNYFKVDNNCRLDT

-643 GESFLWHSGNDAYA
+643 GESFLWHSGNHRASSNED
-657 PIELTGGFNF
+657 P
-667 SESPTEFTYKTDAA
+667 SEFTYKIDPTEYTYKAEAA
-681 NKLYIE
+681 EKLYIE

-696 LQSPVH
+696 LQDPIH
-702 KGGWYRGTSK
+702 KDGRYRGTAK
-712 YNDENKSVYLKFED
+712 YNDKDGSVYFKFTD
-726 MSITTDENMNYH
+726 MSTTIDDNMNYH
-738 VTYSITNFLGKIP
+738 VTYNIKNLWTDIP
-751 DGATITIGD
+751 DGATITIGNI
-760 VTYTVSNNNTLTDP
+760 TYTVSNGTLIDP
-774 NSYTSD
+774 NSYTYD
-780 EIKDLKNSWDTQPS
+780 DIQKLNNSWNAQTTS
-794 PVLSDLQSYL
+794 VLSDLQSYL

-810 FYFPLFLPNSIQN
+810 FYFPLFLPNSTQN
-823 NFYLYGV
+823 NFYLYGK
-830 EDNYYNYERMINYT
+830 EDNYYNYERMINYM

-861 NQFFTGGEFKIKP
+861 NQFFTGGKFKIKP
-874 ADISSPSYNSP
+874 ADVSSPSYTFNQKIIANS
-885 QDTITNPIDIGKNYE
+885 IGKNYT
-900 FCYKESNKYL
+900 FYYKESNKYL
-910 KQAGDYQ
+910 QQAGDFQ
-917 NNKYRLYY
+917 DNRYRLYY
-925 LDKYTTKYSNNYANV
+925 LDTYTTKYSNKYANV

-958 QQSFRAKVGSAQEPY
+958 QQSFRAKIGSAQEPY

-978 YYDYCDDDKVKNNVG
+978 YYDYCDEDKKKDKVG
-993 LFYRKATI
+993 YFYRKATL
-1001 LQNSNITLFQG
+1001 LQNSNISEFQREPYG
-1012 SSYDGS
+1012 GS
-1018 NDLSNNDLYNTTP
+1018 NDLSDNDLYNTTP

-1036 YSPYLGISMEESDSN
+1036 YSPYLGISMEESDYSN
-1051 DHFEGAYG
+1051 YFKGNYG
-1059 RQDKKYIGVGEI
+1059 KSGNEKYIGIGEI

-1086 DSKQHQTKLEGQ
+1086 KFDKTKLTSQ

-1108 FYAISDRTELN
+1108 FYAISDRTELDETSN
-1119 EKSYNMTRCYRGD
+1119 NITKCYRGD

-1166 GIGGNDLDTN
+1166 GIGGNDLDTK

-1220 NTSEKA
+1220 NTGEKA

-1240 SASGVNKIPESY
+1240 SISGINKIPESY
-1252 AMNDGFNSTVS
+1252 VMNDGFNSTVS

-1286 NVSQVNAITNGYRI
+1286 NISQVNAITNGYRI

-1364 LTILSDTIGSQW
+1364 LTILSDTLGSQW

-1391 TTTKKIWRINDRQV
+1391 TTTKKIWRLNDRQV
-1405 EIISDFKVEH
+1405 EIISDFKVEY
-1415 FLNKNINITEKDK
+1415 FLNKNINITEKDR

-1434 RNIKAHYNAQKSEV
+1434 RNIKAHYNAQKSEI

-1462 RYNTFKLINKDNL
+1462 RYNTFKFINKNDY

-1480 GYSYEK
+1480 RYSYEQ
-1486 VLSKDQEQD
+1486 VLSKEYQQD

-1503 AQTYNDKS
+1503 AQFYNKKS
-1511 DFYNICTNYIQWN
+1511 DFYDICTNYIQWN

-1537 YSWIPSYSGNINNQ
+1537 YSWLPSYSGNINNQ
-1551 YYSFNNLVN
+1551 YYSFNNLIN
-1560 IYSVQKTIFEN
+1560 IYSVQKTIFGD
-1571 IFGYDQNDLDKLN
+1571 IFGYGQNNLDKY
-1584 KHFVL
+1584 FVL
-1589 SKNDFEGTILY
+1589 SKNDFDGTILY
-1600 CHSKLDTDI
+1600 CHSKIGTDI
-1609 PKPTYWYGI
+1609 PNPTNWYGI

-1646 KAEPESFHFEIIGDS
+1646 KAEPESFHFQVVGDG
-1661 YTFKSDKP
+1661 YQFRDDKV

-1677 TKELWHKMGSLIK
+1677 TKELWHNLGSLIK
-1690 YSEPDQTDLN
+1690 YDKNPDPN
-1700 QQPISTYFP
+1700 VKQQKVSTYFP
-1709 LYYKRNKFGLNIQ
+1709 LYYKRNKFGNNIQ

-1731 NLYDWRY
+1731 KLYDWRY

-1744 IKDEREHNYNIVTHI
+1744 TKDEREQNYNITTHI
-1759 KCSNRDKCSI
+1759 KCSNINKCSI

-1775 YVEDRWNIQ
+1775 YLEDRWNIQ

-1789 MVQKNEPKW
+1789 MVQKNETPWDK
-1798 SIPPLVIDYIPNDLK
+1798 PPIIVDYIPDDLQSE
-1813 ATDID
+1813 DID
-1818 YNLLPKDYQ
+1818 YSKLPKEYQ

-1844 KQMPL
+1844 KQMPI
-1849 RDKFIKIRV
+1849 RDKYIKIRI